1 MTNEGKPDLSRA
13 TTLSLN
19 NRLEETLGKT
29 IQVSRIGRAT
39 DPKPKDKIW
48 FTTQLQDLFVL
59 DTTAATQSL
68 LTQIESDLLAIL
80 DGNRIDR
87 EATRKHMES
96 KGATDDQI
104 LNMEIEADDL
114 DDTID
119 GIFKVIINYCR
130 GSKNDGTE

>member
-68 LTQIESDLLAIL
+68 LTQIESDLLGLAKEYDL
-80 DGNRIDR
+80 VTHDFGT
-87 EATRKHMES
+87 AQVV
-96 KGATDDQI
+96 GTDKAAPI
-104 LNMEIEADDL
+104 SA
-114 DDTID
+114 
-119 GIFKVIINYCR
+119 IINYCR
-130 GSKNDGTE
+130 GSKS